1 MTPLPFSL
9 PAVLSL
15 DALRAS
21 RELTLVQ
28 IYDQYPTQA
37 ARAACVLSREVRPE
51 RPVVVLA
58 ELEAD
63 GLTADQWA
71 PDALL
76 ALFEGVGASALIL
89 ACPADPDRLSV
100 VLRELVPYAAVPLG
114 VCVPSGME
122 DELAPRV
129 TPAQLLVALDDDSLA
144 ALQAAA
150 ERLDYFAPLPAP
162 EDHEDERE
170 RPLRILPAT
179 LPDLADELRRDGGKV
194 ILKAAGAA
202 PLSREAGSLTAGEVA
217 ALAALLKGFPLTLT
231 GDNGMKNAQVTQGGA
246 VTAEFHAGS
255 MESKLMRGLYACGEV
270 LDIDGDCGGFNLQ
283 WAWSSG
289 RLAGESAAAGLR
301 RGEE

>member
-170 RPLRILPAT
+170 RPLRAVTSGQTFDVDSAIDIDAECDLDDEDIEFSRWLLDQEEDNWGAVRLRVSSPD
-179 LPDLADELRRDGGKV
+179 DLALFDAHQYMLRVPVALAGDDPAVFEQALRRFCGIALYDGTSDFDAELLERLHRKYGLI
-194 ILKAAGAA
+194 IL
-202 PLSREAGSLTAGEVA
+202 
-217 ALAALLKGFPLTLT
+217 
-231 GDNGMKNAQVTQGGA
+231 
-246 VTAEFHAGS
+246 
-255 MESKLMRGLYACGEV
+255 
-270 LDIDGDCGGFNLQ
+270 
-283 WAWSSG
+283 
-289 RLAGESAAAGLR
+289 
-301 RGEE
+301 

>member
-122 DELAPRV
+122 DE
-129 TPAQLLVALDDDSLA
+129 
-144 ALQAAA
+144 
-150 ERLDYFAPLPAP
+150 
-162 EDHEDERE
+162 RE
-170 RPLRILPAT
+170 RPLRAVTSGQTFDVDSAIDIDAECDLDDEDIDFSRWLLDQEEDNWGAVRLRVSSPD
-179 LPDLADELRRDGGKV
+179 DLALFDAHQYMLRVPVALAGDDPAVFEQALRRFCGIALYDGT
-194 ILKAAGAA
+194 
-202 PLSREAGSLTAGEVA
+202 SD
-217 ALAALLKGFPLTLT
+217 F
-231 GDNGMKNAQVTQGGA
+231 D
-246 VTAEFHAGS
+246 AEFL
-255 MESKLMRGLYACGEV
+255 ER
-270 LDIDGDCGGFNLQ
+270 LQ
-283 WAWSSG
+283 REIQ
-289 RLAGESAAAGLR
+289 RL
-301 RGEE
+301 